1 MEAYTK
7 NRDPMHDTLK
17 LIIPLVIYPFDIMV
31 MMGYS
36 DEEVREELSRYS
48 SISESDI
55 NLAMLEKETVRGRT
69 ALFETN
75 QTFIRIPEIPVT
87 PLDYG
92 FLQHEIFHA
101 VTYILYRVGMKLK
114 IGYSDEAYAYLV
126 GYVTEKIYEEINKK
140 KKRRKTN

>member
-1 MEAYTK
+1 M
-7 NRDPMHDTLK
+7 NDTLK

-55 NLAMLEKETVRGRT
+55 DLAMLKRATVRGT
-69 ALFETN
+69 TVLFQSN
-75 QTFIRIPEIPVT
+75 QTFIRMAEIPT
-87 PLDYG
+87 APLDYG

-114 IGYSDEAYAYLV
+114 IGYSDEAYSYLV

-140 KKRRKTN
+140 SKRRKTN

>member
-1 MEAYTK
+1 M
-7 NRDPMHDTLK
+7 NDTLK

-55 NLAMLEKETVRGRT
+55 DLAMLKKETVRGRT
-69 ALFETN
+69 VLFESN
-75 QTFIRIPEIPVT
+75 QTFIRTPEIPTT

-126 GYVTEKIYEEINKK
+126 GYVTERIYSEINTINKQFNEK
-140 KKRRKTN
+140 SK